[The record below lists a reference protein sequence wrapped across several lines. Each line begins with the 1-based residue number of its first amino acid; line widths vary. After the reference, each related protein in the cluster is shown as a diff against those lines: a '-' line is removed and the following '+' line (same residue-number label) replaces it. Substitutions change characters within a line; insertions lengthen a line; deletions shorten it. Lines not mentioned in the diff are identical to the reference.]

1 MLVAQSEEKGD
12 RHARYGCRITQN
24 SRPFGTIGLAL
35 FAVMMWVG
43 AYLQHKRAL
52 KEDPKQ
58 LRGWNKKDN

>member
-1 MLVAQSEEKGD
+1 MLATFAGFLKIL
-12 RHARYGCRITQN
+12 AL
-24 SRPFGTIGLAL
+24 FGTIGLAL